1 MSQTVEEHPMTTR
14 AAIPRSVARCAILLE
29 RALLKLLDDWV
40 RQQAARLDMTKA
52 WGSRALKCRPLGSR
66 TLGSRTLGSQAS
78 RPQQQRKNHRHRAHE
93 RNENDRIIR
102 HANQPAR

>member
-52 WGSRALKCRPLGSR
+52 WGSRALKSRPLGY
-66 TLGSRTLGSQAS
+66 RTLGSQAS
-78 RPQQQRKNHRHRAHE
+78 RPQQQQRKNHRHRAHE